1 MNKKREEGILND
13 FIIKRKAAI
22 FSRFIA
28 KKAAILFISLVCVF
42 SCIPVLILAVGSV
55 TGNYELS
62 VYLEGVLRGQG
73 KTYLLLLPAF
83 PTFQG
88 FIETLFYEPEFY
100 VVFWNSVKLTAFI
113 VAGQMFVAVPAAWG
127 FSRCHGR
134 LASLLFYVYTILML
148 LPFQVTMLSNYLV
161 IDAIGIKDTHAAV
174 ILPAV
179 FSTFPVFL
187 IYRSFLGV
195 PEEVYEAFSL
205 ESSSRLR
212 MFYHVGVPLAMPG
225 IKAAAL
231 LGVIEYWN
239 MVEQPL
245 LFLKTLALWPFSLY
259 IPGISYDNI
268 SYIFVCSLI
277 VLLPMVL
284 LIFGGKEAVSEGI
297 GAMAV
302 KK

>member
-1 MNKKREEGILND
+1 MND

-277 VLLPMVL
+277 VMLPMVL

>member
-1 MNKKREEGILND
+1 MND

-83 PTFQG
+83 PTLQG

-245 LFLKTLALWPFSLY
+245 LFLKTPALWPFSLY

-284 LIFGGKEAVSEGI
+284 IIFGGKEAVSEGI

>member
-1 MNKKREEGILND
+1 MND

-127 FSRCHGR
+127 VSRCHGR

-245 LFLKTLALWPFSLY
+245 LFLKTPALWPFSLY

-284 LIFGGKEAVSEGI
+284 IIFGGKEAVSEGI

>member
-1 MNKKREEGILND
+1 MND

-73 KTYLLLLPAF
+73 KTYLLLVPAF

-277 VLLPMVL
+277 VMLPMVL
-284 LIFGGKEAVSEGI
+284 LILGGKEAVSEGI

>member
-1 MNKKREEGILND
+1 MND

-28 KKAAILFISLVCVF
+28 KKAAILF

-245 LFLKTLALWPFSLY
+245 LFLKTPALWPFSLY

-284 LIFGGKEAVSEGI
+284 IIFGGKEAVSEGI

>member
-1 MNKKREEGILND
+1 MND

>member
-1 MNKKREEGILND
+1 MND

-148 LPFQVTMLSNYLV
+148 LPFRVTMLSNYLV

-245 LFLKTLALWPFSLY
+245 LFLKTPALWPFSLY

-284 LIFGGKEAVSEGI
+284 IIFGGKEAVSEGI

>member
-1 MNKKREEGILND
+1 MND

-73 KTYLLLLPAF
+73 KTYLLVLPAF

-245 LFLKTLALWPFSLY
+245 LFLKTPALWPFSLY

-284 LIFGGKEAVSEGI
+284 IIFGGKEAVSEGI

>member
-1 MNKKREEGILND
+1 M
-13 FIIKRKAAI
+13 
-22 FSRFIA
+22 
-28 KKAAILFISLVCVF
+28 KKAAILITILACVI

-55 TGNYELS
+55 TGDYELS

-73 KTYLLLLPAF
+73 KTYLLLLPSF
-83 PTFQG
+83 PSLRG
-88 FIETLFYEPEFY
+88 FMETLFYEPEFY
-100 VVFWNSVKLTAFI
+100 VVFWNAVKLTGFI
-113 VAGQMFVAVPAAWG
+113 VAGQMLVSVPAAWG

-134 LASLLFYVYTILML
+134 FASLLFYFYTILML
-148 LPFQVTMLSNYLV
+148 LPFQVTMLSNYIV
-161 IDAIGIKDTHAAV
+161 IDAVGINDTHGAV

-195 PEEVYEAFSL
+195 PQEVYEAFSL

-212 MFYHVGVPLAMPG
+212 MFYHVGIPLAMPG

-245 LFLKTLALWPFSLY
+245 LFLKTPALWPFSLY

-277 VLLPMVL
+277 VLIPMVL
-284 LIFGGKEAVSEGI
+284 IIFGGKEAVSEGI